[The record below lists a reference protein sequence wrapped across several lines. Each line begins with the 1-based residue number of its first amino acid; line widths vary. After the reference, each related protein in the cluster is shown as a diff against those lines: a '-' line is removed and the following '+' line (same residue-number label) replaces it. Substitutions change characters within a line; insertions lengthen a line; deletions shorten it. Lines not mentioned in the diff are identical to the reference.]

1 MRELSSQQAEQQYID
16 SMLGLTAEAVEDAP
30 VPCAENVAA
39 VVVVEPSEERAAMQQ
54 EKPADDAIPEAASA
68 NHETGNEEKANEE
81 TDDVSLDNLYQL
93 IAVAG
98 LKLAVP
104 VTAIHRVEP
113 GSLSCVDGGRLRT
126 MDGDYTVVD
135 IARFIDASQS
145 TDPVEHY
152 LLIAQHNYAIAC
164 GELLSMETIEPATVC
179 KRSAASNRIWLAGT
193 IGARQIAVLDLDGIA
208 ALLQ

>member
-1 MRELSSQQAEQQYID
+1 MSELSSQQAEQQYID
-16 SMLGLTAEAVEDAP
+16 SMLGLTAEAVEDEPVARDENAAP
-30 VPCAENVAA
+30 V
-39 VVVVEPSEERAAMQQ
+39 VVNEASTDTATMPP
-54 EKPADDAIPEAASA
+54 EKPADDVIPEAAP
-68 NHETGNEEKANEE
+68 ANEE
-81 TDDVSLDNLYQL
+81 TANEETNDVSLDNLYQL

-135 IARFIDASQS
+135 IARFIDASQA

-152 LLIAQHNYAIAC
+152 LLIASHSYAIAC
-164 GELLSMETIEPATVC
+164 GELLGMETIEPATVC

-193 IGARQIAVLDLDGIA
+193 IGAKQIALLDLDGIA

>member
-16 SMLGLTAEAVEDAP
+16 SMLGLSAETVEDASA
-30 VPCAENVAA
+30 PCAENADPVI
-39 VVVVEPSEERAAMQQ
+39 VHETSEDMAIMESQ
-54 EKPADDAIPEAASA
+54 KPADEVMPEVASA
-68 NHETGNEEKANEE
+68 DEETDNEQ

-152 LLIAQHNYAIAC
+152 LLIASHAYAIAC

-208 ALLQ
+208 ALLE

>member
-16 SMLGLTAEAVEDAP
+16 SMLGLSAETVDDAP
-30 VPCAENVAA
+30 APCAENVAP
-39 VVVVEPSEERAAMQQ
+39 VVVNEPSKDMATMEP
-54 EKPADDAIPEAASA
+54 EKPADDVMPEAVSA
-68 NHETGNEEKANEE
+68 DEETANEE
-81 TDDVSLDNLYQL
+81 ADDISLDNLYQL

-113 GSLSCVDGGRLRT
+113 GSLSCIDGGRLRT

-152 LLIAQHNYAIAC
+152 LLIASHAYAIAC
-164 GELLSMETIEPATVC
+164 GELLGMETIESETVC

-193 IGARQIAVLDLDGIA
+193 VGAKQIAVLDLDGIA